1 MINNHQILTR
11 FSKVTIS
18 NNKNCKISI
27 PNVNQE
33 FSTINFESQ
42 VNNFQQQLF

>member
-18 NNKNCKISI
+18 NNKNCKIGI

-42 VNNFQQQLF
+42 VNSI